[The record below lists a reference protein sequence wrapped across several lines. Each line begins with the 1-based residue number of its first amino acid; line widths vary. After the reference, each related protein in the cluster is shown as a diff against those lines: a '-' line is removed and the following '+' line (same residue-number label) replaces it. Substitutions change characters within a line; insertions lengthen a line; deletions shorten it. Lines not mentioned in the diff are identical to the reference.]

1 MTIRA
6 LLLSSSLVLSGSVWA
21 QDRED
26 NTPQDRLVVP
36 RLQPQI
42 QPRLQTP
49 IRRPVNADR
58 LAGLR
63 KYLDNP
69 AVLNMRIKY
78 SEGRWSAE
86 ADKIL
91 PCNGPSKPASR
102 SRQRVV
108 VQLLNEDQK
117 PVMRRVIT
125 NPRIIL
131 DEHHRG
137 TELLD
142 EMEFTLSMPY
152 VEGAAY
158 FVLTE
163 LNADE
168 KSRNRAGQIV
178 ARERVSIQEISSA
191 WSAAPR
197 NERADCQPLR
207 PKPGDPR
214 RLLQPTSS
222 PDITPDIVKKAAEN
236 PDDLIDRGISMG
248 LRPDEVRL
256 LIYGNRERWSEAD
269 LNSADIEAFLKRYED
284 AYRRA
289 EAN

>member
-178 ARERVSIQEISSA
+178 ARERVSIQENCELSKSYV
-191 WSAAPR
+191 
-197 NERADCQPLR
+197 ELYQ
-207 PKPGDPR
+207 K
-214 RLLQPTSS
+214 
-222 PDITPDIVKKAAEN
+222 
-236 PDDLIDRGISMG
+236 
-248 LRPDEVRL
+248 
-256 LIYGNRERWSEAD
+256 
-269 LNSADIEAFLKRYED
+269 YED
-284 AYRRA
+284 GKRVVNARSVMLGWKLKPSECVLEYQSD
-289 EAN
+289 EE